1 MRFVVIA
8 AMIVIPLL
16 LLGSLGWS
24 LAAGVAERPIG
35 PDLAASQLSAGDV
48 ARGAALYQSKCF
60 GCHTPDARL
69 GPSHAS
75 PDFKVRYASEET
87 LRAVIRGGRAPMP
100 AFSEQVLSDQDL
112 SDIIAYIRT
121 LK

>member
-8 AMIVIPLL
+8 LIILIPLF

-24 LAAGVAERPIG
+24 LAAGTVERPIG
-35 PDLAASQLSAGDV
+35 PGPSTAQLSAGDL
-48 ARGAALYQSKCF
+48 ARGAELYKSKCF

-69 GPSHAS
+69 GPAHAS
-75 PDFKVRYASEET
+75 PDFKVRYADDAA
-87 LRAVIRGGRAPMP
+87 LVAAVRGGRAPMP
-100 AFSEQVLSDQDL
+100 AFSEDILSDQGL
-112 SDIIAYIRT
+112 ADIIAYIRT